1 MSSDFS
7 PRKRGN
13 FKILFFFGLLEKG
26 AIPRSCSFSGPSKR
40 GNFEVRLF
48 FEHLE
53 KGSIPRSCSFL
64 LLEKGQPQAP
74 LLLLLT
80 ALNRH
85 ANPNA
90 VNVID
95 AKISI
100 PTGHPQLKKA

>member
-1 MSSDFS
+1 MFSDFS

-13 FKILFFFGLLEKG
+13 FKIMFFFGPLEKG
-26 AIPRSCSFSGPSKR
+26 
-40 GNFEVRLF
+40 NFKIRLF
-48 FEHLE
+48 FEH
-53 KGSIPRSCSFL
+53 
-64 LLEKGQPQAP
+64 LEKGQPQAP